1 MNLNLFESLFYGL
14 ISGMTEILPVSGQAH
29 RNLMLQ
35 LMGESAESGLLRFMI
50 HAGILVAL
58 YYSCQNHI
66 LRMIRATRLA
76 RVPKRRRKRP
86 LDVRS
91 LMDLSLLKTMAVP
104 VLLALLL
111 YGKASALN
119 ERKIL
124 VSVLL
129 LINGVILY
137 VPQFLPGSNRDS
149 RTLSRVEGIW
159 MGLGGAVSVLPGI
172 SCTGAGVSVAS
183 VCGVDKVYGLNMTF
197 LMTMLMTV
205 GLMVHDVLAIVS
217 VGLSGISF
225 MAVVGYILAGI
236 AAFAG
241 AFLAIRLLRRI
252 VANHSLGFFAFYCW
266 GIALFTFMLYL
277 SV

>member
-14 ISGMTEILPVSGQAH
+14 ISGLTEILPVSGQAH

-149 RTLSRVEGIW
+149 RTISRVEGIW

-252 VANHSLGFFAFYCW
+252 VANHSLGIFAFYCW

>member
-1 MNLNLFESLFYGL
+1 LNLNLFESLFYGL
-14 ISGMTEILPVSGQAH
+14 ISGLTEILPVSGQAH

-149 RTLSRVEGIW
+149 RTISRVEGIW

-252 VANHSLGFFAFYCW
+252 VANHSLGIFAFYCW